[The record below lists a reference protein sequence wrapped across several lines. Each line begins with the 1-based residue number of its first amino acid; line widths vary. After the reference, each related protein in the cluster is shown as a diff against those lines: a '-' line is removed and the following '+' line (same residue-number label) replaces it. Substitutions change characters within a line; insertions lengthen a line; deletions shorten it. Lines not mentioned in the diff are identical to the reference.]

1 MEKVLEFRNTN
12 FAYNGTNAF
21 NDFNLEIE
29 TGEIVTMIGT
39 SGSGKSTLLKML
51 CHKLPNASVYYKGL
65 KIGSYDIE
73 TLKREIVVVFDSKI
87 VNTSLKEEVLM
98 YLKKLSFD
106 AKEIEERYKEVE
118 ALFSLDTFIKK
129 DIVRLSKEQE
139 MLIKLLRYMIICP
152 NILAIDNLIS
162 CLSPRIKK
170 RVFAYVKKHHITL
183 LNVTTNLEDALY
195 GNRLC
200 VLDNFVLILEGNT
213 LSVLKTDTLLKRLGF
228 KLPMT
233 VELSI
238 ELNHYDVLKTIYT
251 DKDKLVGALWK

>member
-1 MEKVLEFRNTN
+1 MEKILEFRNTN

-98 YLKKLSFD
+98 FWCKGDRRKIQRSRSF
-106 AKEIEERYKEVE
+106 IFTRY
-118 ALFSLDTFIKK
+118 IH
-129 DIVRLSKEQE
+129 
-139 MLIKLLRYMIICP
+139 
-152 NILAIDNLIS
+152 
-162 CLSPRIKK
+162 KK
-170 RVFAYVKKHHITL
+170 RYSKTIQRTRDVDKITSLYDNMSQHI
-183 LNVTTNLEDALY
+183 
-195 GNRLC
+195 GNR
-200 VLDNFVLILEGNT
+200 
-213 LSVLKTDTLLKRLGF
+213 
-228 KLPMT
+228 
-233 VELSI
+233 
-238 ELNHYDVLKTIYT
+238 
-251 DKDKLVGALWK
+251 